1 MAFSRLITFNCIS
14 IQPAFDHLFLTNLQ
28 EETTMTPDPN
38 DQKLMTRRIQAR
50 DRTTVILSYSTR
62 DAQALRSIA
71 QAILLKRD
79 KRPSLSLLCRRALQ
93 LYGQL
98 ITSPAH
104 REAEIE
110 ALNKMVTSVP
120 APAPHSKRPHVE
132 GLMK

>member
-1 MAFSRLITFNCIS
+1 
-14 IQPAFDHLFLTNLQ
+14 
-28 EETTMTPDPN
+28 MTPDPN
-38 DQKLMTRRIQAR
+38 DQKLMTKRIQAS

-62 DAQALRSIA
+62 DAQALRAIA
-71 QAILLKRD
+71 AAILLKRD

-104 REAEIE
+104 RAAEIE

-120 APAPHSKRPHVE
+120 VPAPHSKRPQIQ